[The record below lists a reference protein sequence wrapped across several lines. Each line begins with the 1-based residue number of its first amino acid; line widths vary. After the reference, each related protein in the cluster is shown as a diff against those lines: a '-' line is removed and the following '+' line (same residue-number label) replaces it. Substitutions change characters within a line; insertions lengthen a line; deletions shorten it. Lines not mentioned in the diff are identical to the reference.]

1 MFLEFSD
8 LKNKKVLIRTDYN
21 VPIINNE
28 IQSTKRIDASIDTLN
43 FILDQKPKQLII
55 VSHLGRPKDNDKTLT
70 LEPVKSYLASL
81 LKKNIKLC
89 ELDNISDDKIIML
102 ENIRFHK
109 EETKNID
116 STQEFRDKLTNLCD
130 VYIND
135 AFGCCHR
142 AHSSIVGINAKEKY
156 LGFLV
161 QKELEYLSS
170 SLCIKGVK
178 TLILGGSKIVDKI
191 QLIKNLIPKMDN
203 IIIGGGMAFTFLKHM
218 DIKIGNSLF
227 DEESF
232 KLVNEIRSLA
242 DESGTRIILPVD
254 FHCNDTFANDGD
266 LKYFSV
272 SNGIDNGYMGLDIG
286 HLSVLSFQTVLMN
299 SDLIIWNGPL
309 GVFEFENFALGSKDI
324 MEFMADLDAV
334 TIIGGGDTTSCC
346 EKFKLQDKMNHVN
359 TGGGASLELLEGKNL
374 PGIKFI
380 TN

>member
-1 MFLEFSD
+1 MFLEYSD
-8 LKNKKVLIRTDYN
+8 FKNKKVLIRTDYN
-21 VPIINNE
+21 VPIVNNE
-28 IQSTKRIDASIDTLN
+28 IQSTKRIDSSIDTLN
-43 FILDQKPKQLII
+43 FILRQKPKQLII

-70 LEPVKSYLASL
+70 LEPIKSYLESL

-109 EETKNID
+109 EETKNLAT
-116 STQEFRDKLTNLCD
+116 TQEFRNKLTKLCD
-130 VYIND
+130 VYVND

-142 AHSSIVGINAKEKY
+142 EHSSIVGVNAKEKY

-161 QKELEYLSS
+161 QKELDYLSS
-170 SLCIKGVK
+170 SLSTKGVK

-227 DEESF
+227 DQESF
-232 KLVNEIRSLA
+232 KLVDQIRNLA
-242 DESGTRIILPVD
+242 DESGTKIILPVD
-254 FHCNDTFANDGD
+254 FHCNDTFQNDGD

-272 SNGIDNGYMGLDIG
+272 LNGIDDGYMGLDIG
-286 HLSVLSFQTVLMN
+286 HLSVLSFKTVLKN
-299 SDLIIWNGPL
+299 SDIIIWNGPL
-309 GVFEFENFALGSKDI
+309 GVFEFENFALGSKNI
-324 MEFMADLDAV
+324 MEFIADLDAV
-334 TIIGGGDTTSCC
+334 TIIGGGDTASCC
-346 EKFKLQDKMNHVN
+346 EKFKLQDKMNHVS
-359 TGGGASLELLEGKNL
+359 TGGGASLELLEGKML

>member
-1 MFLEFSD
+1 MFLEYSD

-43 FILDQKPKQLII
+43 FILSQKPKQLII

-70 LEPVKSYLASL
+70 LEPVKSYLESL
-81 LKKNIKLC
+81 LKKKIKLC
-89 ELDNISDDKIIML
+89 ELDNISNDKIIML

-109 EETKNID
+109 EETKNLD
-116 STQEFRDKLTNLCD
+116 TTQEFRNKLTKLCD
-130 VYIND
+130 VYVND

-142 AHSSIVGINAKEKY
+142 AHSSIVGVNAKEKY

-161 QKELEYLSS
+161 QTELDYLSS
-170 SLCIKGVK
+170 SLNTKGVK

-203 IIIGGGMAFTFLKHM
+203 IIIGGGMAFTFLKQM
-218 DIKIGNSLF
+218 NVKIGNSLF

-232 KLVNEIRSLA
+232 KLVDEIRRLA
-242 DESGTRIILPVD
+242 DKFGVRIILPVD

-272 SNGIDNGYMGLDIG
+272 LNGIDDGYMGLDIG
-286 HLSVLSFQTVLMN
+286 YLSILSFQTVLRN

-309 GVFEFENFALGSKDI
+309 GVFEFDNFELGSRDI
-324 MEFMADLDAV
+324 MKFMADLDAV
-334 TIIGGGDTTSCC
+334 TIIGGGDTASCC
-346 EKFKLQDKMNHVN
+346 EKFKLQDKMNHVS
-359 TGGGASLELLEGKNL
+359 TGGGASLELLEGKML

>member
-1 MFLEFSD
+1 MFLEYSY

-43 FILDQKPKQLII
+43 FILGQKPKQLII
-55 VSHLGRPKDNDKTLT
+55 VSHLGRPKYNDKTLT
-70 LEPVKSYLASL
+70 LEPVKSYLQSL
-81 LKKNIKLC
+81 LNKNIKLC

-109 EETKNID
+109 EETKNLD
-116 STQEFRDKLTNLCD
+116 TTQEFRNKLTKLCD
-130 VYIND
+130 VYVND

-142 AHSSIVGINAKEKY
+142 AHSSIVGVNAKEKY

-161 QKELEYLSS
+161 QKELDYLSS
-170 SLCIKGVK
+170 SLCTKGVK

-191 QLIKNLIPKMDN
+191 QLIKNLIPKIDN
-203 IIIGGGMAFTFLKHM
+203 IIIGGGMAFTFLKQM
-218 DIKIGNSLF
+218 NVKIGNSLF
-227 DEESF
+227 DKKSF
-232 KLVNEIRSLA
+232 KLVDEIRSLA
-242 DESGTRIILPVD
+242 DKSGTRIILPVD

-272 SNGIDNGYMGLDIG
+272 SNGIDDGYMGLDIG
-286 HLSVLSFQTVLMN
+286 YLSILSFQTVLRN

-309 GVFEFENFALGSKDI
+309 GVFEFDNFELGSRDI
-324 MEFMADLDAV
+324 MKFMADLDAI
-334 TIIGGGDTTSCC
+334 TIIGGGDTASCC
-346 EKFKLQDKMNHVN
+346 EKFKLQDKMNHVS
-359 TGGGASLELLEGKNL
+359 TGGGASLELLEGKML